1 MNSLLIRNMSDAEL
15 IEQRQS
21 LKYKLW
27 QHIELRPSH
36 MLNDSYVQH
45 LEQQIEF
52 INAILDYRKIAA

>member
-1 MNSLLIRNMSDAEL
+1 MTNLKNTSDAEL
-15 IEQRQS
+15 ISYRQG

-45 LEQQIEF
+45 LEQQIEY
-52 INAILDYRKIAA
+52 INAILNERRIAA